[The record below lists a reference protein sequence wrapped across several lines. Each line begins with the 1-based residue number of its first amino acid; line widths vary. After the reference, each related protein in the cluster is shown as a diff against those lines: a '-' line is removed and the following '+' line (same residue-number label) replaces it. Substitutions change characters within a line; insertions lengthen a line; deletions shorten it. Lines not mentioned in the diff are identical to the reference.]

1 MKTIYNLPFST
12 VFAIASFSLG
22 TLLFTCYMLSKSE
35 DLLLFGFFYVIGAVF
50 FNTIILFHL
59 IYELI
64 TTKEKYEIL
73 LQIVILLSNIP
84 IAILYLTIIF

>member
-1 MKTIYNLPFST
+1 MKTINNLPFST
-12 VFAIASFSLG
+12 VFAIACFTIG
-22 TLLFTCYMLSKSE
+22 TLLFASYMLFKSD
-35 DLLLFGFFYVIGAVF
+35 DLLILGFFYVIGALF

-64 TTKEKYEIL
+64 TSKEKYEIL